1 MFLLMQA
8 PMVLKP
14 ESSGTITV
22 TSSSV
27 YEKPVVDPKYS
38 TPPSLCLGSTD
49 IRPHSFFASDN
60 DMNVLIRG
68 VRFAMRIGRAE
79 CAKGVFEPKADST
92 DTKDFFYMG
101 DADPDRVR
109 TIVSHSLFADA
120 DFIRLDH
127 GRGDQGIHPQSL

>member
-1 MFLLMQA
+1 
-8 PMVLKP
+8 MVLKP

-27 YEKPVVDPKYS
+27 YERPVIDPKYGNS
-38 TPPSLCLGSTD
+38 PRPCLVYAD
-49 IRPHSFFASDN
+49 VRPRSFFASDN

-79 CAKGVFEPKADST
+79 CGKGIFEPKADST

-109 TIVSHSLFADA
+109 TISSPLLFSPS
-120 DFIRLDH
+120 FLF
-127 GRGDQGIHPQSL
+127 SFCKC